1 VSTPRWPLTGSTE
14 LRDDLLAAYSTPGRA
29 YHDLRHL
36 GEVLERVEELR
47 TASTAPPG
55 VHRLDRRVI
64 DLALWFHD
72 AVYDTDPG
80 VEGEVKAVGAEEL
93 SAQWAERAL
102 PATVLGAEAV
112 AEVARLVRLTATHDP
127 QPHDLAGQLVCDAD
141 LAILAAQPV
150 RYGRYVAD
158 VRLEYRRLDDETFN
172 AGRVRILR
180 ALLARRRLFATDH
193 ADQSWRQAA
202 EQNIRAELA
211 RLTAGAGQQP

>member
-1 VSTPRWPLTGSTE
+1 
-14 LRDDLLAAYSTPGRA
+14 
-29 YHDLRHL
+29 
-36 GEVLERVEELR
+36 
-47 TASTAPPG
+47 
-55 VHRLDRRVI
+55 
-64 DLALWFHD
+64 
-72 AVYDTDPG
+72 
-80 VEGEVKAVGAEEL
+80 
-93 SAQWAERAL
+93 L

>member
-72 AVYDTDPG
+72 
-80 VEGEVKAVGAEEL
+80 AVGAEEL